1 MKREEINGSKL
12 YLGSPE
18 LSFTIISWY
27 AIWSFIVN
35 FCCILVAYAF
45 ERDTEIRG
53 GV

>member
-12 YLGSPE
+12 YLGSLE

-27 AIWSFIVN
+27 AIWSFLVN
-35 FCCILVAYAF
+35 CCFILVAYVF
-45 ERDTEIRG
+45 ECDTKIRG